1 VNDVL
6 RIVNDE
12 WRIANGGSDR
22 GNSIDSHR
30 PEPTTRVSINACFRT
45 LMYPVSTPHTPHPKP
60 HPSPLTMPHLWEKS
74 NDSASAA
81 ASASGMLRFTV
92 GDDYRWDRELLPYD
106 VRATRAH
113 AWGLTRIGVLTEAEF
128 AAVEDALDDLLEAF
142 AAGTVTVEPADE
154 DSHTVIEN
162 ALTDRLGDI
171 GEKIH
176 TGRSRNDQVLAA
188 LRLYLQDALSGI
200 GRRVVA
206 VAEALCDVA
215 DRHPKTLLPG
225 YTHLQRAMPSTVAL
239 WALGYAET
247 LVSDLE
253 GIGQLRMQVNVSPLG
268 SAAGYGVPHLDL
280 PREAVAE
287 RLGFREVQTHA
298 TAVQLSRGKHELAVV
313 SALVQAMATVNRL
326 ASDLVLYATSEFG
339 FVSLPDATTT
349 GSSIMPQKKNP
360 DVAEL
365 VRATYARLVGEM
377 QSLAMQPANLP
388 GGYHRDLQL
397 TKGALMRSLVQTRDT
412 LDATTTLLDGLEVH
426 AERAA
431 AACTPDLLAT
441 HRVLEQVTQ
450 GVPFRTAYREA
461 AVQPDAGEEVSVDA
475 VIATYATPGTPGNE
489 QPELVRQR
497 LAEQA
502 WVSGEGRVKREG

>member
-1 VNDVL
+1 M
-6 RIVNDE
+6 
-12 WRIANGGSDR
+12 S
-22 GNSIDSHR
+22 
-30 PEPTTRVSINACFRT
+30 
-45 LMYPVSTPHTPHPKP
+45 
-60 HPSPLTMPHLWEKS
+60 HLWEKS
-74 NDSASAA
+74 NDSDHAA
-81 ASASGMLRFTV
+81 ASSISGMHRFTV
-92 GDDYRWDRELLPYD
+92 GDDYRWDRVLLPYD

-113 AWGLTRIGVLTEAEF
+113 AWGLAQIGVLSEAEF
-128 AAVEDALDDLLEAF
+128 AAVDDGLDDLLDAF
-142 AAGTVTVEPADE
+142 AAGTVTVEPVDE

-162 ALTDRLGDI
+162 VLTDRLGDV
-171 GEKIH
+171 GKKIH

-188 LRLYLQDALSGI
+188 LRLYLQDALAGI
-200 GRRVVA
+200 GRQVVG
-206 VAEALCDVA
+206 VAEALCDLA
-215 DRHPKTLLPG
+215 DRYPQTLLPG

-247 LVSDLE
+247 LAADLE
-253 GIGQLRMQVNVSPLG
+253 GIEQVRIRVNVSPLG

-280 PREAVAE
+280 PRQAVAE
-287 RLGFREVQTHA
+287 RLGFRSIQTHA

-339 FVSLPDATTT
+339 FVDLPDATTT

-397 TKGALMRSLVQTRDT
+397 TKGALMRSLTQTTDA
-412 LDATTTLLDGLEVH
+412 LDATAALLDGLAFH
-426 AERAA
+426 AERTE

-441 HRVLEQVTQ
+441 HRALDRVTQ

-461 AVQPDAGEEVSVDA
+461 AVQPEEGERMPVDA
-475 VIATYATPGTPGNE
+475 VLATYATPGTPGNE
-489 QPELVRQR
+489 QPGLVRQQ
-497 LAEQA
+497 LAEHA
-502 WVSGEGRVKREG
+502 WVGEG